1 MTGVCESTA
10 RGEILTDSR
19 KKYSKT
25 KTKERTKVKISD
37 LPPILKKVLARYI
50 VRKTAKMAIVKR
62 PKGRPEK
69 KSNIKEVMII

>member
-1 MTGVCESTA
+1 
-10 RGEILTDSR
+10 LTDSR

-25 KTKERTKVKISD
+25 KTKERAKVKISD

-50 VRKTAKMAIVKR
+50 VRKTARMATVKR